1 MKRIIVSSVLLI
13 ASSAAVSWDGAY
25 EIRSE
30 PYGWTSGDSREI
42 EMREKY
48 NYDPASRYRGEID
61 STGWTSMKNL
71 NGDRLRGTID
81 SDGYGTLRDDNG
93 DTYRVKPW

>member
-1 MKRIIVSSVLLI
+1 MKRKIVYSILI
-13 ASSAAVSWDGAY
+13 AASSTAFGWDRSY

-30 PYGWTSGDSREI
+30 PYGWASGGSREI

-48 NYDPASRYRGEID
+48 NYDPASKYRGEID

-81 SDGYGTLRDDNG
+81 GDGYGTLRDERG
-93 DTYRVKPW
+93 DTSRVKPW